1 MTKAVFEPI
10 TLRNLTVRNRLWA
23 PPMCQYSAVDA
34 DGMVQPWHVEHYG
47 SLARGG
53 FGAVIVEATGVVP
66 EGRITPHCLG
76 LWDDDQIE
84 GMTRITERIHAH
96 GAAAGIQLA
105 HAGRKASVVPE
116 WGHPGTPGT
125 TIPVSEGGWVTKA
138 PSAVAMPG
146 LATPEALDEEGIDAV
161 VEAFATAATRAVE
174 AGFDLIQIH
183 SAHGYLLHEFL
194 SPLSNQRT
202 DSYGGSLENRA
213 RLLLRVVDAI
223 RAVVDDTFPVMVRI
237 SGTEWLPGGFDVDE
251 TAQVIAWCA
260 EHGVDMADISS
271 AGNHPAEIPV
281 GPAGPGCEAE
291 GVHPGERRRH
301 DRRSVPGRAGG
312 RHRAGRRGD
321 DRARGPAQPGLR
333 PAGGGR
339 PACRDRL
346 HPGSLSARLPSGDL
360 GAPGTGPPTRQPP
373 RRGTY

>member
-281 GPAGPGCEAE
+281 GPGYQVPLAQAVKQKVSIPVSAVGMIVDPFQAEQVVATGQADAVMIGREALRNPAFALQAA
-291 GVHPGERRRH
+291 VAL
-301 DRRSVPGRAGG
+301 RAQLDYIPAPYQ
-312 RHRAGRRGD
+312 RAF
-321 DRARGPAQPGLR
+321 
-333 PAGGGR
+333 
-339 PACRDRL
+339 
-346 HPGSLSARLPSGDL
+346 
-360 GAPGTGPPTRQPP
+360 RQAI
-373 RRGTY
+373 